1 VERIIEIFL
10 QTSIAEMNI
19 CALPNIENSVVVD
32 GFCAFELPVIVNK
45 PRSLR
50 VDTVSNN
57 IFVLERASQSI
68 INIFDSD
75 GDGIPDT
82 KKDVRFC

>member
-32 GFCAFELPVIVNK
+32 GFCAFELPVIG
-45 PRSLR
+45 
-50 VDTVSNN
+50 T
-57 IFVLERASQSI
+57 
-68 INIFDSD
+68 
-75 GDGIPDT
+75 
-82 KKDVRFC
+82 